1 MRRDESKCTY
11 STSYILGIRKSVSY
25 RAHNFHS
32 VIMVAGG
39 WVKGN
44 TVELLNLDGSWHC
57 SLPPIPENKSRDTLT
72 GLVLCGGF
80 NETVRKSCVRFS
92 KGEEEWKKSHT
103 LKESR
108 RGHVAWNSPDGV
120 LLMGGRNS
128 PTTTELLTNNGDTT
142 PGFKIK

>member
-1 MRRDESKCTY
+1 
-11 STSYILGIRKSVSY
+11 
-25 RAHNFHS
+25 
-32 VIMVAGG
+32 MVAGG

-72 GLVLCGGF
+72 GLVACGGF
-80 NETVRKSCVRFS
+80 QENEQKSCDRFS

-108 RGHVAWNSPDGV
+108 RSHVAWNSPDGV
-120 LLMGGRNS
+120 LLMGGRDTIFEN
-128 PTTTELLTNNGDTT
+128 TTWSTSTELLTNNGDTT
-142 PGFKIK
+142 PGFKIKYKVDKFALLWGEAML